1 MPTQTPPRTLGRRA
15 GATALT
21 AAFAAGAAWFGAP
34 SALAAPGD
42 GGDIRIHEVGVP
54 FGVSKDDPRVC
65 RFYLDAVNFD
75 SLTSISYTIQPQPP
89 LPNTAETSGTI
100 ALAGGAGHTD
110 PLGLADGQY
119 TLTWTVPGETA
130 PPTPQP
136 GTTRQKVFRVDC
148 HHRGDRDIRDR
159 DRDSAVADRDRDPGA
174 SDRGSGASDRGSGAS
189 DRGAGASDRDRD
201 PGQAPRG
208 GVHAGGGGLADTA
221 GALSP
226 VAGAAGVGLVAAA
239 GVVYFRVTRRRPDGA
254 A

>member
-21 AAFAAGAAWFGAP
+21 AVFAAGAAWFGAP

-148 HHRGDRDIRDR
+148 HHREDRDIRDR
-159 DRDSAVADRDRDPGA
+159 DRDRDSAVAGRGRDRDPV
-174 SDRGSGASDRGSGAS
+174 
-189 DRGAGASDRDRD
+189 ASDRDRD